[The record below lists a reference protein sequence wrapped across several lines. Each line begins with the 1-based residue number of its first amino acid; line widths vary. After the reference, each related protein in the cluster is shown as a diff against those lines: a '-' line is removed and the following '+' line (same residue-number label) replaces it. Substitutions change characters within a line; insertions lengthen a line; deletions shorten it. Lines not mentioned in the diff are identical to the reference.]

1 MVPYHPGMPHRPGLL
16 LYVPGNWDADPVA
29 LAELRRHLSDE
40 YGATLEVR
48 QASTAQ
54 PSPALLYTGVWPSW
68 PGEDLHPWIA
78 AAFFTLDWVLAGD
91 VE

>member
-1 MVPYHPGMPHRPGLL
+1 MPHRPGLL
-16 LYVPGNWDADPVA
+16 LYVPGDWDADPVA

-40 YGATLEVR
+40 YGATLEIRSTCDSVR
-48 QASTAQ
+48 
-54 PSPALLYTGVWPSW
+54 SPAPLYTGVWRSW
-68 PGEDLHPWIA
+68 PGEELQPRIA